1 MLGYIEYD
9 ENNKT
14 VRLEKRKIMGGTF
27 LSLTFGRENRG
38 MRGRWKVIRAAKRMQ
53 EAGVRQ
59 AVFPVD
65 FPYTSEF
72 LRQGVVPMDTLPL
85 RCEVCPH
92 HVKRRLEELQIP
104 PERGII
110 ALSGGYLSRELRSA
124 TQTMALDFRYVMLA
138 VPEGGEELARQMRRM
153 YGVSL
158 ILKPTRDQLERA
170 DALILFEPR
179 SDISCGNEVFCALYP
194 GGEYTRGRVSLAPG
208 EEIARNLPPNC
219 DREQFAAAL
228 YAMGML
234 GKTGIFDEIK
244 G

>member
-9 ENNKT
+9 ENTKM
-14 VRLEKRKIMGGTF
+14 VRLEQRRVMGGTF

-38 MRGRWKVIRAAKRMQ
+38 VGGRWKIIRAARRMR

-72 LRQGVVPMDTLPL
+72 LRHGVVPVDTLPL
-85 RCEVCPH
+85 RREICPRYVRH
-92 HVKRRLEELQIP
+92 RLSELQILP
-104 PERGII
+104 DRGII
-110 ALSGGYLSRELRSA
+110 ALSGEYLSRELREI
-124 TQTMALDFRYVMLA
+124 TQTLALDFRYVMLS

-158 ILKPTRDQLERA
+158 LLKPTRDQLERA
-170 DALILFEPR
+170 DALILFDPR
-179 SDISCGNEVFCALYP
+179 RDISCENKVFCALYP
-194 GGEYTRGRVSLAPG
+194 GGEFTRGRVPLTLGG
-208 EEIARNLPPNC
+208 EMVRSLPPNC

-234 GKTGIFDEIK
+234 EKTGIFDEIK